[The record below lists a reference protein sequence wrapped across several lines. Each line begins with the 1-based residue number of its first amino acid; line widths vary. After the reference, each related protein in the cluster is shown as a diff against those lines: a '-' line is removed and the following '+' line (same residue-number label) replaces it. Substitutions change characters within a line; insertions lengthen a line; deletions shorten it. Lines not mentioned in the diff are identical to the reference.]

1 MKKILI
7 TFITCFLSLNLAGC
21 SSNGSSSKK
30 ESLEMSEEQI
40 EKIEKTLK
48 DNNVIEG
55 SDAGDGVYYSEK
67 PFQYTLS
74 PTFENV
80 IYYELI
86 YNMEKDI
93 FYLRDYTNYEGS
105 GLCYNIDTKKV
116 LEIRTLTYDEESYQS
131 DDNDEECEEH
141 LDYLIKISG
150 VSLDDLKAYMKSKLA
165 IKRFEF
171 KKTTDK
177 KIIAKENINKK
188 MFPNNIRVQYYG
200 ESDDN
205 KICTVAQLEK
215 ENDDYETITV
225 IIYNTKKNLF
235 YLTDYNYCTENS
247 VYYNI
252 DTQKFI
258 DRDTL
263 EPSSYNDPAA
273 IANCK
278 KHLKNITDT
287 LEISTDE
294 LKNYFEITLETINND
309 R

>member
-1 MKKILI
+1 MKNILI
-7 TFITCFLSLNLAGC
+7 ISITCFLSLNLAGC

-116 LEIRTLTYDEESYQS
+116 LDIRKLTATDNSKIYQN
-131 DDNDEECEEH
+131 DNNDKTCEEF
-141 LDYLIKISG
+141 LDYIIELSG
-150 VSLDDLKAYMKSKLA
+150 ASLDDLKTYMKSKLA
-165 IKRFEF
+165 SKRLVF
-171 KKTTDK
+171 KK
-177 KIIAKENINKK
+177 
-188 MFPNNIRVQYYG
+188 NN
-200 ESDDN
+200 
-205 KICTVAQLEK
+205 
-215 ENDDYETITV
+215 
-225 IIYNTKKNLF
+225 
-235 YLTDYNYCTENS
+235 
-247 VYYNI
+247 
-252 DTQKFI
+252 
-258 DRDTL
+258 
-263 EPSSYNDPAA
+263 
-273 IANCK
+273 
-278 KHLKNITDT
+278 
-287 LEISTDE
+287 
-294 LKNYFEITLETINND
+294 
-309 R
+309 